1 MTSQSEDDFRSH
13 LQQQETGVSSPV
25 VVVTQIEPVN
35 ETVQA
40 YSGSAMPIVAFLNW
54 FNNLSGIRKLI
65 VTIAGVIFG
74 FAMLQAVLK
83 LIASVLSVVL
93 FAGLAFVGYKFF
105 VASK

>member
-1 MTSQSEDDFRSH
+1 MTSQPEDDFRSQ
-13 LQQQETGVSSPV
+13 LQQLEVGVNSPS
-25 VVVTQIEPVN
+25 VVVTQLEPVT

-40 YSGSAMPIVAFLNW
+40 YSRGVMPIAAFLNW
-54 FNNLSGIRKLI
+54 FNHLSGMRKLV

-83 LIASVLSVVL
+83 LVASVLSVVL
-93 FAGLAFVGYKFF
+93 FAGLGFVGYKFF